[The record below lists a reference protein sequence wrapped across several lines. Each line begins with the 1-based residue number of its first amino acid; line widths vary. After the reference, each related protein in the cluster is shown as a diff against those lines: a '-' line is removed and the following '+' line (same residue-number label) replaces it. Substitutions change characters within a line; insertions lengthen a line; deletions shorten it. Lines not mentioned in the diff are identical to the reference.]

1 MPKPSAGSSPPQG
14 DPARARFC
22 VSSPRPWGHPVAACL
37 IPELLGKR
45 GEAAWAGACPRPP
58 GEDAPNSA
66 PTTCSVSSH
75 VGENLPDFH
84 STRLP
89 SLCPV
94 PPPSPIPRG
103 FCAREGT
110 AAENRCLGQHWVLC
124 CCTGTA
130 GGHLPV
136 LGCPSPRIPAAVAMA
151 MSIPRAPA
159 LSSPPHRSCPRPQR
173 SPSTRAAGAE
183 RAARRSPLT
192 TGCPARPSCAGLF
205 LFARAP
211 PEGRV
216 WKAKRYTAAASGGER
231 RKENSTPPRS
241 VSPLLL
247 PCLAR
252 LPPRR

>member
-1 MPKPSAGSSPPQG
+1 MPVFVSLLLAHGSP
-14 DPARARFC
+14 C
-22 VSSPRPWGHPVAACL
+22 CCLPRPRIA
-37 IPELLGKR
+37 
-45 GEAAWAGACPRPP
+45 GEALAGACPWPP
-58 GEDAPNSA
+58 SEDAPIPA
-66 PTTCSVSSH
+66 PITCSISSH
-75 VGENLPDFH
+75 VGENLLDFH
-84 STRLP
+84 TTRLP

-103 FCAREGT
+103 FCACEG
-110 AAENRCLGQHWVLC
+110 AAVENRCLGQRRVLC
-124 CCTGTA
+124 CCTGT
-130 GGHLPV
+130 GWGHRGPLHLPV
-136 LGCPSPRIPAAVAMA
+136 LGCPSLCIPAAVAMA

-183 RAARRSPLT
+183 RTAWRSPLT

-231 RKENSTPPRS
+231 RKENSAPL
-241 VSPLLL
+241 PLLRAPPAAPL
-247 PCLAR
+247 PGTAAAEEMKDLFN
-252 LPPRR
+252 